1 MIERKMLSL
10 ETTALL
16 DKLYNLRGE
25 DSVILVEMDKVRD
38 TALETKKRTTDEK
51 KELETKIADLD
62 KDLANISSEGE
73 KLSTLLSS
81 INRDEY
87 STVLDRLNID
97 FEPTSLK
104 NKIDELLPE
113 TVKKCETDIAS
124 AQDKLKEVEE
134 EMTNAETT
142 IEEVS
147 IRRDA
152 AISNQNRLNEY
163 FDLALKGNINITRD
177 QITDLLK
184 SLNLSDEEA
193 REGAKLLMFPE
204 DALFE
209 YDRRYSEGQTGKSI
223 SEVFKEANLS
233 TEEVKE
239 EEPVVEE
246 IITEV
251 EPVVEETA
259 DNGFSIVD
267 IDDSILE
274 PEEITIEPINVED
287 APVIEEE
294 PIIEEIPTVEIPVE
308 ESTSFEE
315 EFEKTMDLELNNT
328 EEEIDPKQAVINTLS
343 SNNID
348 YLDITDDDMNKL
360 VDNFDEAVIN
370 SNITTIRSQGIDTD
384 MLIDNISLFYDS
396 ELKDKINLLISVG
409 KEALDIYFN
418 SKVLVK
424 YDYQGLQDAINLLK
438 ENGLD
443 PKKVPLMAY

>member
-287 APVIEEE
+287 T
-294 PIIEEIPTVEIPVE
+294 PIIEEIPTLEIPVE
-308 ESTSFEE
+308 EPTVEEPTSFEE